1 MRKGI
6 FIALFTVF
14 VCLIN
19 TLVSAQQYLLSGKVT
34 DAQLEPLSFVTVQI
48 KGLQIGTRT
57 DEKGH
62 YEFQLEEGEY
72 EIVFSLIGY
81 KKQSIKFIHK
91 KNGEAQNVILQSD
104 ANSLNEVK
112 IISFKKDKAEEFI
125 RNVIRR
131 KDSIQQAARTY
142 TTHVYIR
149 ATEENEITLS
159 KKKRDKLSDSA
170 LAILEQKMP
179 EMSMSEISIQLDYA
193 YPDKIKENRIG
204 VKNRGRTENLFFLT
218 TTSGDFSLYNNLIK
232 IPALSETPMLS
243 PISYSGLIAYKFK
256 TLAIVKRN
264 NYTIYTIGFTPG
276 KMGNALIQGEVE
288 IVDTSWT
295 IIRTQYT
302 FPKYHMPEYDYF
314 EAIIKND
321 YVDDKAWL
329 PVRQDFNYLTKNGK
343 NKSSGR
349 TVAIYDHYKI
359 DTSFG
364 KRYFNTEVSNTTLE
378 AYKKDTNFWNA
389 ARKEPLTQNEVKFI
403 IKSDSIYRATNSKEY
418 LDSIDRRRN
427 KITLLRVLV
436 LGVEN
441 YNRKKERTLTFAPLI
456 SSYRPLLPGGSRVG
470 TSVGYLKIFEN
481 KTSLNVNVDAT
492 YGILNRDIM
501 GGVMIQHIYNPF
513 SQGYYVINAGKA
525 FDLVFSGDAWV
536 NLFRRSNIFLKNT
549 IELEHGLEL
558 LNGLVLRNTV
568 EFAQRKSINDLNLS
582 RKYDSILK
590 FNNEPVDF
598 DPYNA
603 FYASIK
609 LEYTPFQMYIR
620 EPRQKIIL
628 GSKYPTLYVR
638 WKKGIP
644 DVFKSEI
651 NFDYVEFGLF
661 QKLKL
666 GLAGI
671 SQYQLFS
678 GEFVNHKELKYI
690 DYKFISRGNPFFFNN
705 PLRSFQAL
713 DSTFPIFK
721 RFYEGHYLHHFNG
734 AIINKIPWLKKLNI
748 LEVAGGGILFVPERK
763 LNYIEGYIGIEKIIR
778 IWRERFKIGFYAVGS
793 LANKYN
799 NPYQFKIGL
808 DQFNN
813 RSNSWY

>member
-1 MRKGI
+1 MPGKI
-6 FIALFTVF
+6 LLYVALLLAGLAGRAT
-14 VCLIN
+14 
-19 TLVSAQQYLLSGKVT
+19 AQQYILSGKVT

-91 KNGEAQNVILQSD
+91 KNGEPQNVMLQSD
-104 ANSLNEVK
+104 ANNLNEVK
-112 IISFKKDKAEEFI
+112 IISFKKDRAEEFI
-125 RNVIRR
+125 RNVIRK
-131 KDSIQQAARTY
+131 KDTIQQAARTY
-142 TTHVYIR
+142 TTNVYIR
-149 ATEENEITLS
+149 ATEENEFTLS
-159 KKKRDKLSDSA
+159 KKKKEKLSDSA
-170 LAILEQKMP
+170 LAILESKLPQ
-179 EMSMSEISIQLDYA
+179 MSMSEISIQLDYA
-193 YPDKIKENRIG
+193 YPNKVKEKRVG
-204 VKNRGRTENLFFLT
+204 VKNRGNNENLFFLST
-218 TTSGDFSLYNNLIK
+218 TNGDFSLYNNLIK
-232 IPALSETPMLS
+232 VPALSAVPMLS
-243 PISYSGLIAYKFK
+243 PISYSGLVAYKYK
-256 TLAIVKRN
+256 TVSIIKKNDYTV
-264 NYTIYTIGFTPG
+264 YTISFTPT
-276 KMGNALIQGEVE
+276 KMGNALIEGEVQ

-295 IIRTQYT
+295 VTNARFT

-314 EAIIKND
+314 EAVIKNE

-329 PVRQDFNYLTKNGK
+329 PVRQEFNYLTKNGK

-349 TVAIYDHYKI
+349 TVAIYDNYKV
-359 DTSFG
+359 DTTFE
-364 KRYFNTEVSNTTLE
+364 KKYFNTEVSSTTLE
-378 AYKKDTNFWNA
+378 AYKKDTNFWNE

-403 IKSDSIYRATNSKEY
+403 IKSDSIYRATHSQAY
-418 LDSIDRRRN
+418 LDSVDRRRN
-427 KITLLRVLV
+427 KITLLRVLF

-441 YNRKKERTLTFAPLI
+441 YNRKKERTLSFAPLI
-456 SSYRPLLPGGSRVG
+456 SSYRPLLPGGTRIG
-470 TSVGYLKIFEN
+470 TSVGYLKLFKN
-481 KTSLNVNVDAT
+481 KTSVNLNVDVT
-492 YGILNRDIM
+492 YGLLNRDIM
-501 GGVMIQHIYNPF
+501 GGLTFQHIYNPF
-513 SQGYYVINAGKA
+513 SQGYYVINAGRA

-536 NLFRRSNIFLKNT
+536 NLFKRSNIYLKNT

-558 LNGLVLRNTV
+558 MNGLVLRNTV
-568 EFAQRKSINDLNLS
+568 EFAERKSINDLTLS
-582 RKYDSILK
+582 RKFDSLFE
-590 FNNEPVDF
+590 FNNEPIDF

-628 GSKYPTLYVR
+628 GSKYPTVYAR
-638 WKKGIP
+638 WRKGIP

-651 NFDYVEFGLF
+651 NFDYLEFGFF

-671 SQYQLFS
+671 SQYQVFS
-678 GEFVNHKELKYI
+678 GEFVTHKDLKYI

-705 PLRSFQAL
+705 PLRSFQAM

-734 AIINKIPWLKKLNI
+734 AIINKIPILKKLNI

-808 DQFNN
+808 DQFNK
-813 RSNSWY
+813 RTNSWY